1 MKETTINPIPGQ
13 RIKALREELNI
24 MQQDLA
30 PKIGTDPSSLS
41 LYENGKRSV
50 PKEVQ
55 VSAAKFFGVSID
67 YLEGLTNSRN
77 LTVFKGEYKYNVDM
91 NDFFD
96 RLNSLGLINKNG
108 DIDKETLDHMFK
120 VIEANKNFIKRD

>member
-1 MKETTINPIPGQ
+1 MKETTINSIPGQ
-13 RIKALREELNI
+13 RIKALREELE
-24 MQQDLA
+24 MTQQDLA
-30 PKIGTDPSSLS
+30 PKIGTDPSTLS
-41 LYENGKRSV
+41 LCENGKRNV

-55 VSAAKFFGVSID
+55 VNAAKFFGVSID
-67 YLEGLTNSRN
+67 YLEGLTDSRN
-77 LTVFKGEYKYNVDM
+77 ITVFKGEYKYNVNM

>member
-13 RIKALREELNI
+13 RIKALREEFNI

-55 VSAAKFFGVSID
+55 VNAAKYFGVSID
-67 YLEGLTNSRN
+67 YLEGLTDSRN
-77 LTVFKGEYKYNVDM
+77 LTVFKGEYKYNINMD
-91 NDFFD
+91 DFFD

>member
-55 VSAAKFFGVSID
+55 VNAAKYFGVSID
-67 YLEGLTNSRN
+67 YLEGLTDSRN
-77 LTVFKGEYKYNVDM
+77 LTVFKGEYKYNINMD
-91 NDFFD
+91 DFFD